1 MSQLSQGVEASLT
14 VLSVEK
20 VKKGRLIG
28 LAVVEF
34 VLDGIPTTMQGVKI
48 VRQPYGLSCEA
59 PCFRHPDGRWLP
71 AVVLTDDLAKAI
83 ADEVLAIFADA

>member
-1 MSQLSQGVEASLT
+1 VGVEANFT

-20 VKKGRLIG
+20 GRLVG

-34 VLDGIPTTMQGVKI
+34 VLDGIPTTLQGVKI

-71 AVVLTDDLAKAI
+71 AVVLTADLAKAI
-83 ADEVLAIFADA
+83 SDEVLALFAAA